1 VRGNFEY
8 VHTRSIGEATRHLAD
23 AEGRAAILAGGTDLL
38 VNVRNGLASPALL
51 VDIKGIET
59 LDRLEVSE
67 NSRTAVIG
75 ASVPLNRIAE
85 NAAIRRLF
93 PALGE
98 AALSI
103 ATYQLRNRATLV
115 GNLCNA
121 SPASDSLPP
130 LLVLGAQ
137 LHVQGE
143 EGEREI
149 PLCAFCTGVKQ
160 TCLRADEIVTEVRVP
175 RLEDGARTGF
185 IKQQRIRG
193 HDLAVVNVA
202 AAFLPGDR
210 MLRIAIGSCGPTPT
224 LLEPIDLGSHSPE
237 TLAEEAVRSAKAA
250 VSPISDVRASA
261 TYRSAVLP
269 ILIHRLVERLLAEE
283 GAL

>member
-1 VRGNFEY
+1 MRGNFEY

-23 AEGRAAILAGGTDLL
+23 AEGHAAILAGGTDLL
-38 VNVRNGLASPALL
+38 VNVRNGLTTPALL
-51 VDIKGIET
+51 VDIKGIEA
-59 LDRLEVSE
+59 LGRLEVSE
-67 NSRTAVIG
+67 NDRTAVIG

-85 NAAIRRLF
+85 DAAIRRLF
-93 PALGE
+93 PALSE

-137 LHVQGE
+137 IYVHGE
-143 EGEREI
+143 EGERVI
-149 PLCAFCTGVKQ
+149 PLRAFCTDVKQ
-160 TCLRADEIVTEVRVP
+160 TCLRADEIVTEVRIP
-175 RLEDGARTGF
+175 QLQDGARTGF

-202 AAFLPGDR
+202 GAFLPGDK
-210 MLRIAIGSCGPTPT
+210 MLKIAIGSCGPTPV

-269 ILIHRLVERLLAEE
+269 VLIRRLIARLLDAKG
-283 GAL
+283 GA

>member
-1 VRGNFEY
+1 MRGNFEY
-8 VHTRSIGEATRHLAD
+8 VRTRSIGEATRHLAD
-23 AEGRAAILAGGTDLL
+23 AEGRAAVLAGGTDLL
-38 VNVRNGLASPALL
+38 VNVRNGLATPALL
-51 VDIKGIET
+51 VDIKGIEA

-67 NSRTAVIG
+67 RDRTATIG

-85 NAAIRRLF
+85 NAAIRNLF
-93 PALGE
+93 PAVAE

-130 LLVLGAQ
+130 LLVLGAR
-137 LHVQGE
+137 LHMHGE
-143 EGEREI
+143 KGEREI
-149 PLCAFCTGVKQ
+149 PLREFCTGGKQ
-160 TCLRADEIVTEVRVP
+160 TCLRADEVVTEVRIP
-175 RLEDGARTGF
+175 QLQDGARMGF

-202 AAFLPGDR
+202 GAFLPGDK
-210 MLRIAIGSCGPTPT
+210 MLKIAIGSCGPTPV
-224 LLEPIDLGSHSPE
+224 LLEPIDLESHSPE

-250 VSPISDVRASA
+250 VSPISDMRTSA

-269 ILIHRLVERLLAEE
+269 VLIHRLVERLLTER